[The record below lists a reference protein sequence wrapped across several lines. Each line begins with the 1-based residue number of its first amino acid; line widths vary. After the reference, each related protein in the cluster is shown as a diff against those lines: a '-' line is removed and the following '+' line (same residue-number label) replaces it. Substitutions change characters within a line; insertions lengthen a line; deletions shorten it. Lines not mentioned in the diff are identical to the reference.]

1 MEATRIKRTAL
12 GLIGG
17 AAIALGVLGGATG
30 AAEGIDAPEP
40 FDGAGPAVGAAEP
53 ALAKSAGLTPQGR
66 TGYRKAGI
74 GPTAEV

>member
-17 AAIALGVLGGATG
+17 AAIALGALGGATG
-30 AAEGIDAPEP
+30 AAAGIDAPEP
-40 FDGAGPAVGAAEP
+40 CDCGGPLVGAAEP
-53 ALAKSAGLTPQGR
+53 AEAKSAGQTLPRR